1 MTVDNRP
8 INVGLVA
15 IPQTS
20 AAVLFGL
27 HELFAAVGVIWEQ
40 VTGQTTSGRKMV
52 PQVIAEKTGAMRSPL
67 GVMMTPDQTFAK
79 SSDFDIILVP
89 DFDLTN
95 MKDNALDVPVRF
107 LREQYEK
114 GAVLCSVCTGSV
126 MLAET
131 GLLDGCEATCHWFA
145 ESLFRSRFPNV
156 QLRPERIL
164 SIAGPDQKIITSG
177 GSSVWNELGLYLIAR
192 FSGVEEARRIAKV
205 FLLGDHN
212 DGQLPF
218 AMLALPTQHDDAV
231 IARCQTWISENYEC
245 ASPVEAMI
253 SQSGLSSRT
262 FSRRFRSATGYT
274 AIEYVQTLRVEEAK
288 QILESTDDGV
298 DDIAA
303 DVGYDDP
310 RSFRRLF
317 KRATGINP
325 RQYRQRFRNIG
336 SSVH

>member
-1 MTVDNRP
+1 
-8 INVGLVA
+8 
-15 IPQTS
+15 
-20 AAVLFGL
+20 
-27 HELFAAVGVIWEQ
+27 
-40 VTGQTTSGRKMV
+40 
-52 PQVIAEKTGAMRSPL
+52 MRSPL
-67 GVMMTPDQTFAK
+67 GVMMTPDQTFAE

-177 GSSVWNELGLYLIAR
+177 GSSAWNELGLYLIAR

-218 AMLALPTQHDDAV
+218 TMLALPTQHDDAV
-231 IARCQTWISENYEC
+231 IARCQTVAALCEATTARRGGVRVAGVHEFVWQPDIF
-245 ASPVEAMI
+245 PVDE
-253 SQSGLSSRT
+253 
-262 FSRRFRSATGYT
+262 
-274 AIEYVQTLRVEEAK
+274 
-288 QILESTDDGV
+288 
-298 DDIAA
+298 IAA
-303 DVGYDDP
+303 LDP
-310 RSFRRLF
+310 
-317 KRATGINP
+317 
-325 RQYRQRFRNIG
+325 
-336 SSVH
+336 